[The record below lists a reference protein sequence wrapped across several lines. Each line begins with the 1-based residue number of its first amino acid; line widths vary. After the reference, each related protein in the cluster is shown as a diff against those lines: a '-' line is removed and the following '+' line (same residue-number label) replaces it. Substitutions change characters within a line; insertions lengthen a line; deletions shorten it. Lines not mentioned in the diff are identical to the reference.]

1 MNTTPHWVRA
11 YGQQIRVSVRPGR
24 GEGPPLLL
32 CNGIGEGP
40 PLLLCNGIGAGFEA
54 LQPFVDALDPGI
66 EVIRF
71 DAPGA
76 GGSPPG
82 PIPYGFPG
90 NALLVAR
97 MLDRLGHNEV
107 DVLGLSWGGG
117 LAQQLALQ
125 HRKRVRK
132 LVLVA
137 TATATGMLMVPAHP
151 RVLARMITPR
161 RFRDADYAAEVAG
174 ILYGGTAREH
184 PELVREA
191 LGDRMRLGSPVGY
204 LHQLLAGAGWTSLP
218 WLPLLTQPT
227 LIIAGT
233 DDPIIPLINARIMH
247 RLIRGS
253 ELHVHEGGH
262 VALVTE
268 AATLAP
274 VVTRFLHPQPL
285 HSVRFGPSR
294 KAGTHDRTAER

>member
-1 MNTTPHWVRA
+1 MNPPHWVRV
-11 YGQQIRVSVRPGR
+11 YGQDIRVSVRPGR
-24 GEGPPLLL
+24 ADGT
-32 CNGIGEGP
+32 

-54 LQPFVDALDPGI
+54 LQPFVDALDPDLT
-66 EVIRF
+66 VIRF

-82 PIPYGFPG
+82 PVPYGFPG

-137 TATATGMLMVPAHP
+137 TATGMLMVPAHP
-151 RVLARMITPR
+151 RVLARMVTPR
-161 RFRDADYAAEVAG
+161 RFRDSNYAAEVAG

-184 PELVREA
+184 PEVIREA

-227 LIIAGT
+227 LIIAGA
-233 DDPIIPLINARIMH
+233 DDPIIPLINARVMH

-253 ELHVHEGGH
+253 SLHVHEGGH

-285 HSVRFGPSR
+285 YAVHFGHSN
-294 KAGTHDRTAER
+294 KARNHDRTAER

>member
-1 MNTTPHWVRA
+1 MTTPHWVRV

-24 GEGPPLLL
+24 GSS
-32 CNGIGEGP
+32 P
-40 PLLLCNGIGAGFEA
+40 PLLLCNGIGAGFEV
-54 LQPFVDALDPGI
+54 LQPFVDALDQSI

-137 TATATGMLMVPAHP
+137 TATGMLMVPAHP
-151 RVLARMITPR
+151 RVLARMVTPR
-161 RFRDADYAAEVAG
+161 RFQDASYAAEVAG
-174 ILYGGTAREH
+174 ILYGGTARDH

-191 LGDRMRLGSPVGY
+191 LGDRMRLGSALGY

-218 WLPLLTQPT
+218 WLPLLTAPT

-233 DDPIIPLINARIMH
+233 DDPIIPLINARVMH

-253 ELHVHEGGH
+253 ELHLHDGGH

-268 AATLAP
+268 AAALAP
-274 VVTRFLHPQPL
+274 VVARFLHPQPL
-285 HSVRFGPSR
+285 HAVHLGHSS
-294 KAGTHDRTAER
+294 KARNHDRTAEL

>member
-1 MNTTPHWVRA
+1 MTPHWVRVF
-11 YGQQIRVSVRPGR
+11 GQQIRVSVRPGR

-32 CNGIGEGP
+32 CNGIG
-40 PLLLCNGIGAGFEA
+40 AGFEA
-54 LQPFVDALDPGI
+54 LQPFVDAIDPAV

-82 PIPYGFPG
+82 PVPYGFPG

-137 TATATGMLMVPAHP
+137 TATGMLMVPAHP
-151 RVLARMITPR
+151 RVLVRMITPR
-161 RFRDADYAAEVAG
+161 RFADSSYAAEVAG

-184 PELVREA
+184 PEVIREA

-204 LHQLLAGAGWTSLP
+204 LHQLLAGVGWTSLP
-218 WLPLLTQPT
+218 WLPLLPQPT
-227 LIIAGT
+227 LIIAGA
-233 DDPIIPLINARIMH
+233 DDPIIPLINARVMH
-247 RLIRGS
+247 RLIRRS

-285 HSVRFGPSR
+285 HAVHLGHSS
-294 KAGTHDRTAER
+294 KARNHDRTAEL